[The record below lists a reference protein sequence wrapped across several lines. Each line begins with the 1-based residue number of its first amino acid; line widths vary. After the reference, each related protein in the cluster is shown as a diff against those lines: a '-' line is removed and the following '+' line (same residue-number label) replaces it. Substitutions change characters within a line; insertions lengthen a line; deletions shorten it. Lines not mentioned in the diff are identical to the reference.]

1 MIEELTQKL
10 SELRDQ
16 KNRLNDEAQE
26 CAEKRNNLNDKVKDL
41 RTEASALRAERDK
54 VNERVKELKQMRN
67 EGSTK
72 IHQKIETIG
81 KLNQERKILA
91 EKKPQR
97 SHQSL
102 QKEVDSIDWKIQ
114 TTSLSLQ
121 EDKELVE
128 KVKQLE
134 SQLNIYRKL
143 EQLNQ
148 KILELRV
155 GVKNLKNENESN
167 HKELTE
173 DAKKSQDIHAK
184 MLERID
190 ESKKLKAEAD
200 SMHKQYLESR
210 EKSKPL
216 QDELNSLSNHIR
228 QLRVEIQAE
237 EEKEKKQDQDMLRE
251 TLEKQA
257 REKLK
262 RGEKLSWEEFQL
274 LAEKG
279 LDAQD

>member
-1 MIEELTQKL
+1 
-10 SELRDQ
+10 
-16 KNRLNDEAQE
+16 
-26 CAEKRNNLNDKVKDL
+26 
-41 RTEASALRAERDK
+41 
-54 VNERVKELKQMRN
+54 
-67 EGSTK
+67 
-72 IHQKIETIG
+72 
-81 KLNQERKILA
+81 
-91 EKKPQR
+91 
-97 SHQSL
+97 
-102 QKEVDSIDWKIQ
+102 VDSIDWRIQ

-128 KVKQLE
+128 KVRQLE

-148 KILELRV
+148 KIMELRV
-155 GVKNLKNENESN
+155 EIKNLKNENEFN
-167 HKELTE
+167 HQKLTE
-173 DAKKSQDIHAK
+173 YAKESQAIHVK
-184 MLERID
+184 MNEKVG

-200 SMHKQYLESR
+200 SMHRQYLEAR

-216 QDELNSLSNHIR
+216 QDEINSLSNHIR
-228 QLRVEIQAE
+228 ELRAEIQDQ

-251 TLEKQA
+251 TLEKHA